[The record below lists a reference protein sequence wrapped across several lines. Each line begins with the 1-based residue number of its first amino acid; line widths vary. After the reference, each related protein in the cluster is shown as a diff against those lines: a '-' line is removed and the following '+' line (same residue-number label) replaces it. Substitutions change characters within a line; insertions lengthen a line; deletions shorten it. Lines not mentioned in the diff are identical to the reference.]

1 MYSGFEDGSVGLA
14 MGVQQDSQTN
24 NQNKH
29 IEQISARQ
37 LDQQNLH
44 AAQYDSDIRQRMYS
58 SKNQGSD
65 F

>member
-37 LDQQNLH
+37 LDQQSLH
-44 AAQYDSDIRQRMYS
+44 ATQYDSDIRQRMDS

>member
-44 AAQYDSDIRQRMYS
+44 ATQYDSDIRQRMDS